1 MINKRK
7 TALSVKGSKIIPNLE
22 TILNFLATTPSSESD
37 KPIIAIIKTR
47 LTEAKSKGEKF
58 KKRNIVEKNLVKVI
72 KFGIK
77 KISLNFKE
85 DL

>member
-1 MINKRK
+1 M
-7 TALSVKGSKIIPNLE
+7 
-22 TILNFLATTPSSESD
+22 LNFLATIPSKESD

-58 KKRNIVEKNLVKVI
+58 KIKNIDVKNLVRVI

-77 KISLNFKE
+77 KMSLNFKE